1 MIDAHAHL
9 NSTYTSDTVTPVL
22 ERFAKLGGKR
32 IIDVTTC
39 YKDFV
44 VSQQLISR
52 FPSVI
57 FANLGVHPESPDG
70 TEETWVQVQ
79 LDLDRQKNALA
90 TAKNIVG
97 IGETGLDF
105 SFYEKFG
112 DLHKTVIEQQKKL
125 FLMHVDWA
133 KQSQLPLV
141 IHARGKDFTDYSPYE
156 IIFDFLRERHVTV
169 PVYLHSFAG
178 NADLALRATK
188 LGYFIGVNGI
198 VTYSNT
204 HVLADVVEKIPA
216 EFVLLETDS
225 PFLVPSN
232 LDRKELGE
240 PRTNEPMGIFW
251 TAKRIAKIRNITA
264 NEVLALTAANAK
276 RLFVRML

>member
-9 NSTYTSDTVTPVL
+9 NATYTTATITPVV
-22 ERFAKLGGKR
+22 ERFRQLGGER

-39 YKDFV
+39 FKDFE
-44 VSQQLISR
+44 VSQALIDKYSE
-52 FPSVI
+52 VI
-57 FANLGVHPESPDG
+57 VSTLGVHPESPDG
-70 TEETWVQVQ
+70 TEETWQKVVD
-79 LDLDRQKNALA
+79 DLARQADAIA

-105 SFYEKFG
+105 SFHEKFG
-112 DLHKTVIEQQKKL
+112 NLHKKVIEQQREL
-125 FLMHVDWA
+125 FIMHVELA
-133 KQSQLPLV
+133 QRLQLPLV
-141 IHARGKDFTDYSPYE
+141 IHARGKDLLDYSPYDVILQILDE
-156 IIFDFLRERHVTV
+156 KSVSV

-178 NADLALRATK
+178 DAVLAKKATG
-188 LGYFIGVNGI
+188 LGYYIGVNGI

-204 HVLADVVEKIPA
+204 HVLAEVVEQMPDNLL
-216 EFVLLETDS
+216 LLETDS

-251 TAKRIAKIRNITA
+251 IAKRVAKVRRTMPGTIL
-264 NEVLALTAANAK
+264 ELASANAK
-276 RLFVRML
+276 RLFSRM